1 MPRGMIVTL
10 WIGSACGS
18 STASSAWPASWMAV
32 TRFSS
37 SLMIIE
43 RRSEPIRTLS
53 LANSK
58 SSIRTTFWL

>member
-18 STASSAWPASWMAV
+18 STASSAWPASWIAV

-37 SLMIIE
+37 SVMIIE
-43 RRSEPIRTLS
+43 RRSAPIRTLS

-58 SSIRTTFWL
+58 SCMRTTFWL

>member
-10 WIGSACGS
+10 WTGSAFGS
-18 STASSAWPASWMAV
+18 STASSAWPASWIAV

-37 SLMIIE
+37 SVIIID

-58 SSIRTTFWL
+58 SAMRTTFWL

>member
-18 STASSAWPASWMAV
+18 FTASRACPASWIAV

-43 RRSEPIRTLS
+43 RRSAPISTLS
-53 LANSK
+53 LAYSK
-58 SSIRTTFWL
+58 SCMRTTFWL